1 MVLLK
6 IKNEEVNIL
15 IIELEKELLKL
26 SNIKK
31 SIFEMSESLD
41 KEYLEKQLSEL
52 EFQMQ
57 EDGFWN
63 DTKRAE
69 EITKESKRIKDKIQR
84 VESVQSKLDDIEVLK
99 EIMDDDDEESA
110 YEIINNIKEIE
121 EEIDN
126 YNMEILLSGEYDKNN
141 AILTLHVGVGGTD
154 ANDWTEML
162 LRMYTRWCEKK
173 NYKVEMIDL
182 LEGDEAGIK
191 SVTLKVIGEYAYGYL
206 KAEKGIHRLVRIS
219 PFNANGK
226 RQTSFASM
234 EVLPELT
241 KEQDIDIRSED
252 IKIDTYRASGAG
264 GQHINKTDSAV
275 RITHLPTGV
284 VVQCQNERSQ
294 FSNKDTAMGMLKA
307 KLIELKERA
316 HKEKVEDLTG
326 ELKDMGWGSQIRS
339 YVFHPYN
346 LVKDHRTNVE
356 VSNVTAVMDGDLDL
370 FINSYL
376 KSLK

>member
-1 MVLLK
+1 MILLK
-6 IKNEEVNIL
+6 IRNEEVNIL

-99 EIMDDDDEESA
+99 EMMDDDDEESA

-173 NYKVEMIDL
+173 NYKVEVIDL

-275 RITHLPTGV
+275 RITHIPTGV

-316 HKEKVEDLTG
+316 HKEKIEDLTG

-376 KSLK
+376 KSSK